1 MADMKKAR
9 RKRNA
14 IGATE
19 SFKKERARLN
29 KVVMKYA
36 RLGIKRF
43 YSLDTLVY
51 QKGALSK
58 KTKEMLGLASSL
70 ALRCDDCI
78 HYHMVRCFEEGVTD
92 EELEE
97 TLAIAA
103 VIGGTITIPHLRRAL
118 NIWDG
123 LRSKNKGTRTKKGR

>member
-1 MADMKKAR
+1 MTK
-9 RKRNA
+9 N
-14 IGATE
+14 
-19 SFKKERARLN
+19 FKKERERLN
-29 KVVMKYA
+29 RIVMKYA
-36 RLGIKRF
+36 RLGIKRL

-70 ALRCDDCI
+70 VLRCDDCI
-78 HYHMVRCFEEGVTD
+78 HYHIARCYEEGVTD

-123 LRSKNKGTRTKKGR
+123 MRSKNKGRRMQKGK

>member
-1 MADMKKAR
+1 MTKIKNAR
-9 RKRNA
+9 QKRNA
-14 IGATE
+14 IGSTE
-19 SFKKERARLN
+19 SFEKERERLN
-29 KVVMKYA
+29 KIVMKYA
-36 RLGIKRF
+36 RTGIKRL

-70 ALRCDDCI
+70 VLRCDDCI
-78 HYHMVRCFEEGVTD
+78 HYHVVRCFEEDVTD

-118 NIWDG
+118 KIWDE
-123 LRSKNKGTRTKKGR
+123 LKR